1 MTGRAVALSAV
12 AGANRGALRRHNLG
26 TVLRA
31 IHLAGPI
38 SRAELT
44 DLTGLNRS
52 TIGDLAARLGSLGL
66 VREVGAT
73 DRGAPGRPSILLEC
87 SPDGASVL
95 AVDITVKRLRMAR
108 VGLGGQVLRRHEVP
122 LTDRHRSPGEVGRL
136 LREGADLLRPRDVG
150 SVGVGVGVA
159 VPGIV
164 RPTDGRVHAAPNLGW
179 RDVPL
184 GSLAATALAVPVTVG
199 NDADL
204 GAWAEHLRGAGT
216 HAGNL
221 VFVAADIGVGGG
233 VIVAGSLLRGHRG
246 FAGEIGHIPVN
257 PAGRPCRCGATGC
270 WETEIGL
277 PALARAAQRAG
288 ATGLPELL
296 ALAGVEP
303 ARVRQAL
310 QEPTHWLAVGLA
322 TLVAAYDPEVII
334 LGGVLPQWWE
344 VSRVEIVD
352 AVAGTLAGRA
362 GPARLCVPVLGADAT
377 LMGAAETAFST
388 LLADPEGCLA
398 SHPAELGGTVSVH
411 AAPVLLPSGA

>member
-184 GSLAATALAVPVTVG
+184 GSLAATALAAPVTVG

-270 WETEIGL
+270 WETEIGSAAL
-277 PALARAAQRAG
+277 LRAAGADPAADVAELSARAAEGQGDAIEAFGRIAD
-288 ATGLPELL
+288 
-296 ALAGVEP
+296 
-303 ARVRQAL
+303 
-310 QEPTHWLAVGLA
+310 WLGVGLVN
-322 TLVAAYDPEVII
+322 LVNMLNPQSIV
-334 LGGVLPQWWE
+334 LGGHLGTTYAIASDRVLRQIEGALPA
-344 VSRVEIVD
+344 SRELVRVCSS
-352 AVAGTLAGRA
+352 
-362 GPARLCVPVLGADAT
+362 RLGGDAT
-377 LMGAAETAFST
+377 LIGAAEVAFTA
-388 LLADPEGCLA
+388 LLEDPVGLLRRSAA
-398 SHPAELGGTVSVH
+398 S
-411 AAPVLLPSGA
+411 